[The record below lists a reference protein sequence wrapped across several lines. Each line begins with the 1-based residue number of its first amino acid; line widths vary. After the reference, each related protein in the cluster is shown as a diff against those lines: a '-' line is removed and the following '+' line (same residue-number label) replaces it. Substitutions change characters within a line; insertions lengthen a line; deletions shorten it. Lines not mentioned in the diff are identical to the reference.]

1 MTNPLGLP
9 VPDHSKPQMA
19 DPNQPHVRILICHVC
34 QSIEELPDYS
44 GPVEH
49 DQILDYKLTPH
60 EFPSGTPHRGL
71 LVRVP
76 TANWDRQEFKDAFCD
91 QIEGMVGAGHGDGV
105 PGLQYDLKSNF
116 KEDAFNCWRFEHN
129 RTTDCGDYQSRN
141 KALYADTKA
150 ERKEAGMDTSLSA
163 RPKHFLCDY
172 CPVQSLIDQKKR
184 AAAKMYDRLSW
195 ESS

>member
-1 MTNPLGLP
+1 MPHPLGLP
-9 VPDHSKPQMA
+9 TGPEFKAP
-19 DPNQPHVRILICHVC
+19 DPNQPHVRILVCHVC
-34 QSIEELPDYS
+34 QSVEELPDFD

-49 DQILDYKLTPH
+49 DQLLDYKVAPH
-60 EFPSGTPHRGL
+60 SFPSGTPHKGL

-76 TANWDRQEFKDAFCD
+76 TNSWDSQEFKDAFVD
-91 QIEGMVGAGHGDGV
+91 QIENMVGAGQGDGV

-116 KEDAFNCWRFEHN
+116 KQDAMTCWKAHK
-129 RTTDCGDYQSRN
+129 RTTDCGDYQSKN

-150 ERKEAGMDTSLSA
+150 DRKEAGLDISLSA

-184 AAAKMYDRLSW
+184 AAAHMYDKQPW
-195 ESS
+195 EGN